1 MEICPFLSKYRMV
14 KEEIK
19 ADDGTVI
26 EERENPVFEE
36 VECKRENCPLYDS
49 EREKCSLVN
58 IMEVKKFPELIEKVN
73 QGLEAKTDELK
84 TGIDEGVKNVIEKA
98 DTFYEGINTHMDN
111 FSKFIEKYG
120 EYKKTLED
128 TIFHSS
134 EDISHKITTVSENIE
149 VKFSTI
155 FEDIKGIFKEN
166 FQKIID
172 NLIPINEK
180 LMVLDEIKG
189 EIGEGYKKIEETLA
203 QNVSKISD
211 VMKNTL
217 DTQNNIY
224 EELRALTS
232 LNQSI
237 KENLEKYVSE
247 EKEEVNALK
256 SLNQDVKENLG
267 KFVSEEKEVK
277 TVIESYLNEVKDER
291 SQMKKMRD
299 AEETERANDRA
310 VYYYYTGNKEL
321 SLKEL
326 EKAEKLSPD
335 KLEVIVNKGMVLS
348 AMGRKDEAMKAFEK
362 VLEIEPTAPEALS
375 GIGLIY
381 FNSGEIDQSI
391 EFFRKALE
399 SDKDYAMGYANLGYA
414 LKEKGDIDEAIKMW
428 GKAVSIDPLLEEVQ
442 GALKIYKQRRID
454 E

>member
-26 EERENPVFEE
+26 EEREKPVLEE
-36 VECKRENCPLYDS
+36 IECKREDCPLYDR
-49 EREKCSLVN
+49 ERGKCSLAN
-58 IMEVKKFPELIEKVN
+58 IMEVKRFPELIEKVN
-73 QGLEAKTDELK
+73 QGLETKTGELK
-84 TGIDEGVKNVIEKA
+84 TGIDEGIKSIIEKA
-98 DTFYEGINTHMDN
+98 GAFYEGMNTHLDN
-111 FSKFIEKYG
+111 FNKFIEKYG

-134 EDISHKITTVSENIE
+134 EDISHKIATVSENIE
-149 VKFSTI
+149 GKFSTI

-180 LMVLDEIKG
+180 LGALDEIK
-189 EIGEGYKKIEETLA
+189 EKVEKGYKRIEETLA
-203 QNVSKISD
+203 QNISQISD
-211 VMKNTL
+211 VMKNIL
-217 DTQNNIY
+217 NTQNSAY

-237 KENLEKYVSE
+237 KENLEK
-247 EKEEVNALK
+247 
-256 SLNQDVKENLG
+256 
-267 KFVSEEKEVK
+267 FVSEEKEVK
-277 TVIESYLNEVKDER
+277 TTVGSYLNEIKQER
-291 SQMKKMRD
+291 AEMKKLRD
-299 AEETERANDRA
+299 AEEAERANDRA

-321 SLKEL
+321 SLKQL
-326 EKAEKLSPD
+326 EKAETLSPN
-335 KLEVIVNKGMVLS
+335 KLEVIINKGMVLS
-348 AMGRKDEAMKAFEK
+348 SLGKKEEALEVFRKA
-362 VLEIEPTAPEALS
+362 LEIEPTAAEAFS

-399 SDKDYAMGYANLGYA
+399 SDKDYAMGYANLGFA
-414 LKEKGDIDEAIKMW
+414 LKEKGNMDEAIKMW
-428 GKAVSIDPLLEEVQ
+428 EKAVSIDSSLEAVQ
-442 GALKIYKQRRID
+442 EEIKIYKERRID

>member
-1 MEICPFLSKYRMV
+1 MEICPFLSKYRTV

-26 EERENPVFEE
+26 EEREKPVLEE
-36 VECKRENCPLYDS
+36 VECKRESCPLYDK
-49 EREKCSLVN
+49 ERGKCSLVN
-58 IMEVKKFPELIEKVN
+58 IIEVKKLPELIEKLN
-73 QGLEAKTDELK
+73 QGLETKTGELK
-84 TGIDEGVKNVIEKA
+84 MQMG
-98 DTFYEGINTHMDN
+98 EGIKNIIDKSVSFYGDINTRLDN

-120 EYKKTLED
+120 EYKKGLED

-134 EDISHKITTVSENIE
+134 EDISHKIATVSESIE
-149 VKFSTI
+149 VKFSSI

-180 LMVLDEIKG
+180 LGALDEIK
-189 EIGEGYKKIEETLA
+189 EKVEKGYKRIEETLA
-203 QNVSKISD
+203 QNISQISD
-211 VMKNTL
+211 VMKNIL
-217 DTQNNIY
+217 NTQNSAY

-237 KENLEKYVSE
+237 KENLEK
-247 EKEEVNALK
+247 
-256 SLNQDVKENLG
+256 
-267 KFVSEEKEVK
+267 FVSEEKEVK
-277 TVIESYLNEVKDER
+277 TTVESYLNEIRQER
-291 SQMKKMRD
+291 AEMHKLRD
-299 AEETERANDRA
+299 TEEAERANDRA

-326 EKAEKLSPD
+326 EKAEKLLPN
-335 KLEVIVNKGMVLS
+335 KLEIIINKGMVLS
-348 AMGRKDEAMKAFEK
+348 SLGKKEEA
-362 VLEIEPTAPEALS
+362 LEIFRKALEIAPTAAEAFS

-399 SDKDYAMGYANLGYA
+399 SDKDYAMGYANLGFA
-414 LKEKGDIDEAIKMW
+414 LKEKGNMDEAIKMW
-428 GKAVSIDPLLEEVQ
+428 EKAVSIDPSIEAAQEEI
-442 GALKIYKQRRID
+442 KIYKERRID